1 MKGKGILFL
10 FMFIALTVLLVGSAA
25 RSEDVATLN
34 AMIKTMGGNWVAG
47 ETSMSRLSPDQQT
60 RRLGLL
66 RHTSSPGGKVLAAP
80 QGLTAVP
87 TSLDWRNNGGNYVTR
102 VKDQGNCGSCWAF
115 SAAGTAES
123 AILIARG
130 TPNVDLDLSEQV
142 MLSCSGAG
150 SCLGGYINTASNYLR
165 DTGLPLESCYGYT
178 GMDGVCAYACANWQ
192 ATAYKIQD
200 WSWVVPYSTT
210 PTTDVIKNALYA
222 YGPLSTTMH
231 VYSDFY
237 NYVSGV
243 YKHTSGSYVGDHA
256 IIIIGYNDASQYF
269 IVKNSWGT
277 GWGEQG
283 YFRIAYSELTSATG
297 FGYETIAHQGAAQ
310 NTYTLA
316 VSKSGM
322 GTGTI
327 SSYPNGINCG
337 ATCSAAYAKN
347 TSVTLTPT
355 PDYGSTFTGW
365 SGACSGTGT
374 CTVMM
379 DSAKFVTATFN
390 PGGYTLSV
398 SKTGTGTGT
407 VTSNPAGVSCGATCS
422 ASFTS
427 GTQVTLTATP
437 NNGSTFAGWSGVC
450 SGTGTCFVTMD
461 TVKSVTATF
470 NVPPGPQIN
479 SIVDGITYST
489 TIAPTSVMTI
499 FGSNLSA
506 GGNMVHLQRSG
517 YGDVWLYNGDG
528 HYFWDGNGT
537 QINASLDGRVAA
549 GTWTVT
555 VRNASGGSSSPYTL
569 TIQNNAASNNAAWC
583 YSSSYSYYGYQNW
596 LCNAAYNPTYC
607 YTSSW
612 QWTSCPH

>member
-1 MKGKGILFL
+1 
-10 FMFIALTVLLVGSAA
+10 
-25 RSEDVATLN
+25 
-34 AMIKTMGGNWVAG
+34 
-47 ETSMSRLSPDQQT
+47 
-60 RRLGLL
+60 
-66 RHTSSPGGKVLAAP
+66 
-80 QGLTAVP
+80 
-87 TSLDWRNNGGNYVTR
+87 
-102 VKDQGNCGSCWAF
+102 
-115 SAAGTAES
+115 
-123 AILIARG
+123 
-130 TPNVDLDLSEQV
+130 
-142 MLSCSGAG
+142 
-150 SCLGGYINTASNYLR
+150 
-165 DTGLPLESCYGYT
+165 
-178 GMDGVCAYACANWQ
+178 
-192 ATAYKIQD
+192 
-200 WSWVVPYSTT
+200 
-210 PTTDVIKNALYA
+210 
-222 YGPLSTTMH
+222 MH

-347 TSVTLTPT
+347 TSVTLTPTPDYGSTFTGWSGACSGTGTCTVMMDAVKSVTATFDRASSTLYVYKTGTGTGTVTSNPAGISCGATCGANFTNSSMVTLTPT